1 MSYWR
6 SLPLKRKLIILA
18 VCLVFFFF
26 LFRSDYAQQKSYAV
40 MYDAYEQMEDG
51 NYETAAEEF
60 QQYLDNHSSKIYWK
74 IQKVISQNDQSTYES
89 VKAALEECQNQYLF
103 IPFFQLKNK
112 SKPVLRIIHG
122 ILPGLI

>member
-60 QQYLDNHSSKIYWK
+60 QQYLDNHSSK
-74 IQKVISQNDQSTYES
+74 
-89 VKAALEECQNQYLF
+89 
-103 IPFFQLKNK
+103 FQ
-112 SKPVLRIIHG
+112 
-122 ILPGLI
+122 

>member
-89 VKAALEECQNQYLF
+89 VKAALEECQKHLQKE
-103 IPFFQLKNK
+103 QA
-112 SKPVLRIIHG
+112 
-122 ILPGLI
+122 